1 MNLQTEIKTAST
13 AKSTSTQTEMDE
25 IKKVRAGDIKAFEHI
40 MRRYNQRLYRIARS
54 ILKDEH
60 EAMDVVQEAYIK
72 AYYELHQFKGPDG
85 FASWI
90 SRITRNEALM
100 RIRKSQRIDYILDDP
115 MNKQPEPE
123 SNSQPPLDSVASQ
136 QLRKLLEEAIDTL
149 PLENR
154 CVYVM
159 RAIQQLSTRETAS
172 SLELT
177 EQAVKT
183 RFMRAKNEL
192 RKVFES
198 HIEKAGL
205 EVHEFAGDRCDFIV
219 NSVLDKLN
227 NTA

>member
-1 MNLQTEIKTAST
+1 
-13 AKSTSTQTEMDE
+13 
-25 IKKVRAGDIKAFEHI
+25 

-54 ILKDEH
+54 ILREDH

-115 MNKQPEPE
+115 MNKQPEPA
-123 SNSQPPLDSVASQ
+123 SSDQPPLDTLANQ
-136 QLRKLLEEAIDTL
+136 QLRKLLEAAIDTL

-159 RAIQQLSTRETAS
+159 RAIQQLSTRETAL

-205 EVHEFAGDRCDFIV
+205 EVHEFAGERCDFIV
-219 NSVLDKLN
+219 SSVLDKLK
-227 NTA
+227 ALEQ